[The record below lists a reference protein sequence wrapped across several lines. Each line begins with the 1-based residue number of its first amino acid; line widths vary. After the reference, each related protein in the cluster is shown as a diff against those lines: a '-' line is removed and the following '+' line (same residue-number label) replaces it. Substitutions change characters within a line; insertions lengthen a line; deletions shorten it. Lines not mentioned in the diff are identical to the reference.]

1 MSDQLHDALGMFA
14 FLAVEL
20 SVLFLLISL
29 LVGVLQRHI
38 PPSRVEALLSASR
51 RSSYFMAAG
60 LGAITPFCSCSTIP
74 MLKGLIRARAGFGP
88 MMVFLFSSPLLN
100 SIIIGLLLATFGAKL
115 TAVYVIAALGVA
127 LGAGWLLQATGF
139 ERFIR
144 QDKVQEASGCG
155 SAPVADTGGCGSAVA
170 STNSCGAAV
179 VAEETR
185 KPQGRYH
192 GLVSEAW
199 KDFVKVIPYL
209 LVGIAI
215 GSVIYG
221 FMPTDLLVQYAGPN
235 NPFAI
240 PVAAVIGVP
249 LYIRAEAVI
258 PLASALMAK
267 GVGAGT
273 VLSLIIGSAGA
284 SLTELVLLRSLFRMK
299 LILAFVAVIFAM
311 AMIAGYATYLLI

>member
-1 MSDQLHDALGMFA
+1 M
-14 FLAVEL
+14 
-20 SVLFLLISL
+20 
-29 LVGVLQRHI
+29 
-38 PPSRVEALLSASR
+38 
-51 RSSYFMAAG
+51 
-60 LGAITPFCSCSTIP
+60 
-74 MLKGLIRARAGFGP
+74 IRARAGFGP

-100 SIIIGLLLATFGAKL
+100 PIIIGLLLATFGAKL

-139 ERFIR
+139 ARFIR
-144 QDKVQEASGCG
+144 QDEVQEAAGCG
-155 SAPVADTGGCGSAVA
+155 SAPDAGTSTSRCGSATA

-267 GVGAGT
+267 GVGAGA

-311 AMIAGYATYLLI
+311 AMIAGYATYLLF